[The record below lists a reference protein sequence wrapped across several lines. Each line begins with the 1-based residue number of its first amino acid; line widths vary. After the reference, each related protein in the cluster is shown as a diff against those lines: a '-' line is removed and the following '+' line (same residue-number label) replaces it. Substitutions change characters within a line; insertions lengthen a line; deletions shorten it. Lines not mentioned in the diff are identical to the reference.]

1 MIARVL
7 FLAFATSVAGASS
20 ASAHAQLVRTEP
32 GVGSTVA
39 APSRIIL
46 HFSESVVPGFCG
58 VAITD
63 AAGLTAKTGKPSGKG
78 ADLTVPVSGLR
89 AGSYTV
95 RWHAVSVDT
104 HKTQGSFRFTVAP

>member
-7 FLAFATSVAGASS
+7 VLAFAASVAGVSA
-20 ASAHAQLVRTEP
+20 ASAHAQLVRAEP

-58 VAITD
+58 VAVTD
-63 AAGLTAKTGKPSGKG
+63 AAGLAAKTGKPSGQG

-104 HKTQGSFRFTVAP
+104 HKTQGSFRFTVSP